1 MRLLLVEDNAENWE
15 MLSRRLRNRGYEVL
29 IAEDGQAALDVAHA
43 QTPDLI
49 LLDMSLPVLSGWEV
63 ATALRASDET
73 AAIPIIALTAHALD
87 EDRDQ
92 ALEAGC
98 HEFETK
104 PVNIDRLLEKIRTL
118 TREPCRAEE
127 Q

>member
-1 MRLLLVEDNAENWE
+1 MKLLLVEDNAENWE
-15 MLSRRLRNRGYEVL
+15 MLSRRLRNRAYEVL
-29 IAEDGQAALDVAHA
+29 IAEDGQTALDIADA
-43 QTPDLI
+43 ESPDLV

-63 ATALRASDET
+63 ASALRAGSVT
-73 AAIPIIALTAHALD
+73 SAIPIIALTAHALD
-87 EDRDQ
+87 EDREQ

-104 PVNIDRLLEKIRTL
+104 PVNMDRLLEKIRTL
-118 TREPCRAEE
+118 TGESCSAEE

>member
-1 MRLLLVEDNAENWE
+1 MKLLLVEDNAENCE

-29 IAEDGQAALDVAHA
+29 IAEDGQTALEVAGA
-43 QTPDLI
+43 QSPDLI
-49 LLDMSLPVLSGWEV
+49 LLDLSLPVLSGWEV
-63 ATALRASDET
+63 ATALRAGSGT
-73 AAIPIIALTAHALD
+73 ATIPIIALTAHALD
-87 EDRDQ
+87 EDREQ

-104 PVNIDRLLEKIRTL
+104 PVNIDRLLKKIRTL
-118 TREPCRAEE
+118 TGEPCGAEE

>member
-1 MRLLLVEDNAENWE
+1 MKLLLVEDNPENWE

-29 IAEDGQAALDVAHA
+29 VAEDGRAALDMAIA
-43 QTPDLI
+43 ESPDLI
-49 LLDMSLPVLSGWEV
+49 LLDLSLPVVSGWEV
-63 ATALRASDET
+63 AKTLRSDDAT
-73 AAIPIIALTAHALD
+73 KAIPIIALTAHALD

-104 PVNIDRLLEKIRTL
+104 PVNMDRLLEKVRTL
-118 TREPCRAEE
+118 TREPSSVNKR
-127 Q
+127 